1 MIFAL
6 ELGPEFQRTVSDL
19 SEAGKN
25 VRAAAGEGLAE
36 GVTLA
41 ASHVSENYLTGQY
54 LKRRTGRLAAAVQG
68 WMTGDL
74 DGVVGVAEGTAVERY
89 KYLLGDETVTIRP
102 KRAKYLAVPIGEAL
116 SGSGAVKEKYADGP
130 GKIWDA
136 EKLFI
141 VQGKG
146 QPLVGYKVGKRGRFR
161 PLYVLK
167 KEVTVYGTGA
177 LYDGVEE
184 SIPEITGTIN
194 RKLDEK
200 MN

>member
-19 SEAGKN
+19 SEAGKQ
-25 VRAAAGEGLAE
+25 VRAAASEGLAE
-36 GVTLA
+36 GVTRA
-41 ASHVSENYLTGQY
+41 ASHVSENFLTGQY

-68 WMTGDL
+68 WMAGDL
-74 DGVVGVAEGTAVERY
+74 AGVVGVAEGTAVEKY

-102 KRAKYLAVPIGEAL
+102 RRAKYLAIPIGEART
-116 SGSGAVKEKYADGP
+116 GAGVVKEKYADGP

-136 EKLFI
+136 ENLFLVI
-141 VQGKG
+141 SKG

-167 KEVTVYGTGA
+167 KEVTVHGTGA

-184 SIPEITGTIN
+184 SIPDITGAIQ
-194 RKLDEK
+194 RHLDKKLD
-200 MN
+200 